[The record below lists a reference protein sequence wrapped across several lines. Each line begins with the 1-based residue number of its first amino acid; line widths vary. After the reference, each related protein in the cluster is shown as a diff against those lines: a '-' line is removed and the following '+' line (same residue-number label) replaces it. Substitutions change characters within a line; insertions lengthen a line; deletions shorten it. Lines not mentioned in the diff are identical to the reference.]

1 MAVRSVIARGASRNT
16 WTRDGGWLYYTVH
29 FKHYYSTLV
38 LAFVIVGG
46 LATLMCLFMV
56 LRSLLG
62 IEKRNNAKFME
73 ESRRRLQ
80 NPEYVKKLQEYGYRI
95 PEEFLK

>member
-1 MAVRSVIARGASRNT
+1 
-16 WTRDGGWLYYTVH
+16 
-29 FKHYYSTLV
+29 
-38 LAFVIVGG
+38 
-46 LATLMCLFMV
+46 MCLFMV